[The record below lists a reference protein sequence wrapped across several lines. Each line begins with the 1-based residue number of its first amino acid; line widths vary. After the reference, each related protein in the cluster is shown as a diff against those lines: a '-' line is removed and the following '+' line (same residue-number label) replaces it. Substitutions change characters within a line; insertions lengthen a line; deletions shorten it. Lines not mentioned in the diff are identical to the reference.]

1 MEPIYKNIGS
11 YLRKARRSANLSLA
25 ETAKKSGMS
34 RSNLNAIELGTQRAQ
49 LHQLHKLC
57 RLLKIQFK
65 VNVFKES
72 DSKHRGNNNH
82 HEQK

>member
-11 YLRKARRSANLSLA
+11 YLRKARRIANLSLA
-25 ETAKKSGMS
+25 QAAKRSGMS

-65 VNVFKES
+65 VNTFKENG
-72 DSKHRGNNNH
+72 KHRGDKNNNH
-82 HEQK
+82 KQK